1 MASMPR
7 EALAPETFR
16 PRLLIRSVVLFADT
30 LWIVVF
36 CALTLMR
43 GATQSSFLGALFF
56 IALFTAC
63 TAFYHR
69 LAYTVTDHALM
80 VRLWAV
86 ERVVPFEEILR
97 VDVVPGFV
105 GTTYAVRTR
114 AGSLTFSSLLG
125 GHERLCSLIV
135 RRAQLS

>member
-1 MASMPR
+1 
-7 EALAPETFR
+7 
-16 PRLLIRSVVLFADT
+16 
-30 LWIVVF
+30 
-36 CALTLMR
+36 
-43 GATQSSFLGALFF
+43 
-56 IALFTAC
+56 
-63 TAFYHR
+63 
-69 LAYTVTDHALM
+69 M